1 MGDQIIQS
9 NCRLLLTKFA
19 ELRNPLF
26 KKQRIYKYWQ
36 FFEGIGRM
44 GILEKEFYKLT
55 DGESISRAFRK
66 IQQENPEL
74 RATIELQQK
83 SAELSERHRI
93 NYGTIQAE
101 TINIGDNTITKPKE
115 EIQF

>member
-1 MGDQIIQS
+1 MEDRVIQS
-9 NCRLLLTKFA
+9 NCRLLLTKYP

-36 FFEGIGRM
+36 TFEGVGRM
-44 GILEKEFYKLT
+44 GILEKEFYSLT

-66 IQQENPEL
+66 LAQENPEL

-83 SAELSERHRI
+83 GAELSEQHRL
-93 NYGTIQAE
+93 NYG
-101 TINIGDNTITKPKE
+101 GLKS
-115 EIQF
+115 